1 MILIWNKET
10 LLYEAR
16 WCLIRGLGMAEF
28 YDDGQIFESKV
39 GHDTDK
45 YSKQSPDKSDDCLVA
60 FG

>member
-1 MILIWNKET
+1 
-10 LLYEAR
+10 
-16 WCLIRGLGMAEF
+16 MAEF

-60 FG
+60 FGQISVAAAIGTIILFVSGLT